1 MPQDMKVWRESARRK
16 LKEQLGGRCV
26 DCGRTEAEVRLE
38 FSHVVPL
45 TPEQDEYRA
54 RIGVHSRLVLYRK
67 EAAENLLTLRCHS
80 CNIKQSKEPK
90 QGFFSFSNP
99 TLIPF

>member
-1 MPQDMKVWRESARRK
+1 MPQDMKVWRENARRK

-26 DCGRTEAEVRLE
+26 DCGRTEKEVPLI

-45 TPEQDEYRA
+45 TDEQHEHRVK
-54 RIGVHSRLVLYRK
+54 IGSTHRLVLYRK
-67 EAAENLLTLRCHS
+67 EAAENLLTLRCQS

-99 TLIPF
+99 TLVPF